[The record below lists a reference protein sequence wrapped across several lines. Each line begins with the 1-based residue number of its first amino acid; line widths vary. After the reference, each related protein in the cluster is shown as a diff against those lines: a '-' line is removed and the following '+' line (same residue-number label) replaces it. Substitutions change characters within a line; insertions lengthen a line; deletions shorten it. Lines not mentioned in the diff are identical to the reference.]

1 MRQLLLVV
9 VIAMLISTALDAQTR
24 LGTAEDEAAIRQRRQ
39 AAVTAWNKHDSKAIA
54 ELFAA
59 DVDRVRSNGSY
70 YSGRTEVEKSFAD
83 TLGGVDKNATLKEES
98 STVRFVTSDVALLE
112 IVVAITDNSSGAVLR
127 EHNTMVYVKRGG
139 SWVTAA
145 IRTTPI
151 R

>member
-1 MRQLLLVV
+1 MRRLLLVV
-9 VIAMLISTALDAQTR
+9 AFTILISTALEAQTR

-39 AAVTAWNKHDSKAIA
+39 AAVAAWNRHDSKAMA

-70 YSGRTEVEKSFAD
+70 YSGRAEVEKSYAD

-98 STVRFVTSDVALLE
+98 STVRVLTSEVALLE
-112 IVVAITDNSSGAVLR
+112 VVVAITDNRSGTVLR
-127 EHNTMVYVKRGG
+127 EHLTMIYVKRGG

>member
-1 MRQLLLVV
+1 MRRVLFVV
-9 VIAMLISTALDAQTR
+9 AAVALISTAADSQTR
-24 LGTAEDEAAIRQRRQ
+24 LGTIEDEARIRQRRQ
-39 AAVTAWNKHDSKAIA
+39 AAVTAWNRHDSAAIA

-59 DVDRVRSNGSY
+59 DVDRVRSNGAY
-70 YSGRTEVEKSFAD
+70 YFGRTEVEKSFVE

-98 STVRFVTSDVALLE
+98 STVRFLTSDVALLE
-112 IVVAITDNSSGAVLR
+112 VVVAITDKTTGTVVR

-139 SWVTAA
+139 SWITAA

>member
-9 VIAMLISTALDAQTR
+9 VIAMLTGTSLDAQTR

-39 AAVTAWNKHDSKAIA
+39 AAVAAWNKHDSKAIA
-54 ELFAA
+54 ELFAT

-112 IVVAITDNSSGAVLR
+112 IVVAITDNSSGMVLR
-127 EHNTMVYVKRGG
+127 EHNTMIYVKRGG
-139 SWVTAA
+139 SWVTVG

>member
-9 VIAMLISTALDAQTR
+9 VIAMLTSTALDAQTR

-39 AAVTAWNKHDSKAIA
+39 AAVAAWNKHDSKVIA
-54 ELFAA
+54 ELFAT

-112 IVVAITDNSSGAVLR
+112 IVVAITDNSSGMVLR
-127 EHNTMVYVKRGG
+127 EHNTMIYVKRGG
-139 SWVTAA
+139 SWVTVG

>member
-1 MRQLLLVV
+1 MRRLLVV
-9 VIAMLISTALDAQTR
+9 VATALLISTALDAQMR

-39 AAVTAWNKHDSKAIA
+39 AAVAAWNRHDSKAIA

-70 YSGRTEVEKSFAD
+70 YSGRTEVENSFAD
-83 TLGGVDKNATLKEES
+83 TLGGVDKNAVLKEES
-98 STVRFVTSDVALLE
+98 STVRFLTSDVALLE
-112 IVVAITDNSSGAVLR
+112 IVVAITDRSSGTVLR
-127 EHNTMVYVKRGG
+127 EHNTMIYVKRGA
-139 SWVTAA
+139 SWVTAG